1 MFRRS
6 ISTIFIAL
14 LFVVVSSP
22 GKADSES
29 PEGFILTLS
38 ERLQVTL
45 TEARNKK
52 RLNDIAYI
60 DQLIDQ
66 EILPHVALEALCR
79 RIFQEHWKEIT
90 EKGKKQKAYDA
101 VISSLK
107 RTYRLALSSYN
118 GQKIAV
124 IDTKNQKAYSIV
136 RIKIK
141 TDGENDHTIDFAV
154 RQFESVWKVFDFSVD
169 GIVVSK
175 TLNSSISRQVDTA
188 GIDEMIKSLNPEKGS

>member
-6 ISTIFIAL
+6 ISSIFIVL
-14 LFVVVSSP
+14 LFVVISSQS
-22 GKADSES
+22 KADSKTPES
-29 PEGFILTLS
+29 FILTLS
-38 ERLQVTL
+38 ERLQETL

-52 RLNDIAYI
+52 LLNDVAYI

-66 EILPHVALEALCR
+66 EILPHVELEALCR

-90 EKGKKQKAYDA
+90 EKGKKQQAYDA

-124 IDTKNQKAYSIV
+124 IDTKNQKSYSIV

-141 TDGENDHTIDFAV
+141 TDGKNDHTIDFAV
-154 RQFESVWKVFDFSVD
+154 RQFETVWKVFDFSVD

-175 TLNSSISRQVDTA
+175 TLNSSISRQIDSA
-188 GIDEMIKSLNPEKGS
+188 GIDETIKSLNPEKGS